1 MKDKYFEGALLSKQ
15 SNLYGTSKQ
24 LSPLKVNT
32 INTWFLVALGSNQLS
47 GLPSLLINMST
58 KSHDFNLNI
67 SYKSEHFM
75 SPICISYGLLKLR
88 ICDNSFLFSLKI

>member
-32 INTWFLVALGSNQLS
+32 INTWFLVALWNNQLS
-47 GLPSLLINMST
+47 GLPHYLLTCLPRAMT
-58 KSHDFNLNI
+58 LTLT
-67 SYKSEHFM
+67 
-75 SPICISYGLLKLR
+75 SPINQSIL
-88 ICDNSFLFSLKI
+88 